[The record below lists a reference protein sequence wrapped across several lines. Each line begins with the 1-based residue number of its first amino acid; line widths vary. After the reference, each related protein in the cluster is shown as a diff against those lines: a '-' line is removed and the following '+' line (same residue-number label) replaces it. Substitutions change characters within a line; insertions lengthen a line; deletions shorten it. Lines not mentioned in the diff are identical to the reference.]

1 MRCDM
6 ETLISKIATEKLNKR
21 VEVDFSILGG
31 LDDCKRINT
40 KDYIKVLDSSNQEVT
55 TTLAYNKYN
64 KPANLIECGN
74 PDACLNTGSLAVGAT
89 TNYIVYRLPYD
100 ATKFANGIIIFYV
113 TGFTGSKN
121 VIVKVSDAAT
131 FTDMDSYTVAVTGK
145 SGEWTPVVVDL
156 SATPTATSG
165 TGWTPMTTGAY
176 IAINVAD
183 AGASISSI
191 AVFDSIEDFENNDV
205 VKMGCIT
212 ALDGDDEIDA
222 AEATCVYPQVQHD
235 TSSLSFERTI
245 TGNAITENYQ
255 KLNPLIGKGTAVKA
269 YTIWS
274 QTFTP
279 IADTGYASVTLPDAY
294 TDECG
299 FITAQADCNLLVR
312 YDIPALV
319 AVDEDHFIV
328 MPNSDGT
335 ITLYFNSN
343 LAGKEVIIS
352 YPRQAN
358 VTELIADENNID
370 KVRVRMFVPYTLT
383 NGKKRAK
390 VYNNVL
396 VTSFTDSVGE
406 DETEFSITVSIQKD
420 ASGHYYHVYEY
431 E

>member
-21 VEVDFSILGG
+21 TEVDFSILGG
-31 LDDCKRINT
+31 LPDCKRINT
-40 KDYIKVLDSSNQEVT
+40 KDYIKVVDSTNAVVD
-55 TTLAYNKYN
+55 TTLTYNKYN
-64 KPANLIECGN
+64 KPENTIECGN
-74 PDACLNTGSLAVGAT
+74 PDVCLNTGALAVGAT

-113 TGFTGSKN
+113 TGFTGEKN
-121 VIVKVSDAAT
+121 VILKVSDSDS
-131 FTDMDSYTVAVTGK
+131 FTNADSYTVAVTGTAGK
-145 SGEWTPVVVDL
+145 WTPVVVDL
-156 SATPTATSG
+156 SATPTTTVG
-165 TGWTPMTTGAY
+165 DGWTASVTGAY

-183 AGASISSI
+183 ASASISSI

-205 VKMGCIT
+205 VKVGCLT

-222 AEATCVYPQVQHD
+222 AEATCVYPRALHD
-235 TSSLSFERTI
+235 KSSLSFERTI

-255 KLNPLIGKGTAVKA
+255 KLNPLIGKGDATKA

-279 IADTGYASVTLPDAY
+279 VADSGYAKVVIPDAY
-294 TDECG
+294 QEECG
-299 FITAQADCNLLVR
+299 FITAQTDCNLLLR

-319 AVDEDHFIV
+319 AVDEEHFIV
-328 MPNSDGT
+328 MPNADGT
-335 ITLYFNSN
+335 TEIYFNAN
-343 LAGKEVIIS
+343 LAGKEVVIS

-358 VTELIADENNID
+358 VTELIADEANID
-370 KVRVRMFVPYTLT
+370 TVRVRMFVPYTLT

-420 ASGHYYHVYEY
+420 ASGHYYHIYKYE
-431 E
+431 